1 MDCYPFGAKLTWKT
15 TPQAG
20 QHRHRYTST
29 YICFINDFL
38 LVPDQ
43 IWLTYYRGW
52 RDSGALF
59 SFKVCF
65 CRPSIASSHDSD
77 YLLSSCLPSIIII
90 IIIMPLPP
98 SPTSTFPVTAVLL
111 PRSTGSFLTSFEPF
125 YGAPDPTFI
134 PSPLPSS
141 SLGGGGGGD
150 SSGTNMSLINS
161 ASLYRTFFSPT
172 VQLSMTPYTNK

>member
-29 YICFINDFL
+29 YICYINDFL
-38 LVPDQ
+38 LMPDQ

-59 SFKVCF
+59 LFQGLF
-65 CRPSIASSHDSD
+65 
-77 YLLSSCLPSIIII
+77 LSTFNCKFSWLGLSLSLSCLPSIII

-161 ASLYRTFFSPT
+161 ASLYCTFF
-172 VQLSMTPYTNK
+172 YTNGSTFYYAVY